1 MISSTGIGI
10 SGLIAFIV
18 FNMTTIP
25 CFAAV
30 ASAKG
35 EIGKGKFKWTLLF
48 WIATSYAASALV
60 YTVGAFA
67 WPIAIWLAVAAAAV
81 VGIVIYNK
89 KMNKKEAKA
98 KLLK

>member
-1 MISSTGIGI
+1 MAGVIS
-10 SGLIAFIV
+10 FIL
-18 FNMTTIP
+18 FNMLTIP
-25 CFAAV
+25 CFAAC
-30 ASAKG
+30 AAAKG
-35 EIGKGKFKWTLLF
+35 ETKKGKFKWTILF

-60 YTVGAFA
+60 YTVGAFV